1 MLGPWHTDAQTSMFF
16 VMKSLIG
23 KMTYG
28 RGEQTSKFETTKN
41 GKTQKNKRTS
51 IDQNI

>member
-41 GKTQKNKRTS
+41 EKTQKYKRTFL
-51 IDQNI
+51 DQNI